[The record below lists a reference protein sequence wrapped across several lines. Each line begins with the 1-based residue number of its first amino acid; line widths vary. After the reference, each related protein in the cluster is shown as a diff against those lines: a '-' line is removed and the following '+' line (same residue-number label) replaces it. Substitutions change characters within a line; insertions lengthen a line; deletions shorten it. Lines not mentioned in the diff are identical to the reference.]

1 MLKRGLAL
9 LFKKRDYGLLMATQ
23 FLAQAGDGIVQT
35 ALAKFIVFGGQE
47 GFDIEGASNPQE
59 LLRLALY
66 IFIPYSIISP
76 FLGVVIDRWDRRRLL
91 FVANGIRAALVAIVA
106 LLGVST
112 VINEK
117 LPGLIVSDAL
127 PSFALFLIFMLTLA
141 GTRVVLAA
149 KAAALPTTLGE
160 SSLVEGN
167 AVSQLGGALFQLGGA
182 GVAFIA
188 TSVIDVAPVAMVGAI
203 VYGMGAFAAI
213 KIAHAGEGH
222 ARSTFGAEVARVIRN
237 IAEGVR
243 EVARHP
249 KAAVSISTYFWLR
262 FLWSFTIVGIAFV
275 ARDLVADD
283 DLQVLALTG
292 GAGAVGAALGFLG
305 AARLTERFRTTSQLV
320 LASSTLAG
328 LAVLILG
335 GLEFKASIAVLTFF
349 LGFGFFLGK
358 ISLDT
363 MVQEALGDDFRGR
376 AFSLYDIAYN
386 LAWVAAATLMKIFWD
401 GDTILIAIMG
411 GVFLVGLSVLAA
423 WFRRA
428 GLLTAPAPS
437 NAEG

>member
-1 MLKRGLAL
+1 MLKRGFAL
-9 LFKKRDYGLLMATQ
+9 LFQKRDFGLLMATQ

-66 IFIPYSIISP
+66 IFIPYTIISP

-91 FVANGIRAALVAIVA
+91 FVANALRALLVAAVA

-112 VINEK
+112 VVNEK
-117 LPGLIVSDAL
+117 LPGLVVSDAL
-127 PSFALFLIFMLTLA
+127 PSVVLFIIFMLTLA

-149 KAAALPTTLGE
+149 KAAALPATLGE

-182 GVAFIA
+182 GVAFVA
-188 TSVIDVAPVAMVGAI
+188 TSVLEVAPVALVGAI
-203 VYGMGAFAAI
+203 VYGAGAFAAI
-213 KIAHAGEGH
+213 KIQRADEG
-222 ARSTFGAEVARVIRN
+222 RTKSTFGAEVARVVRN
-237 IAEGVR
+237 IAAGVK
-243 EVARHP
+243 EVSSHP
-249 KAAVSISTYFWLR
+249 KAAVAISTYFWLR
-262 FLWSFTIVGIAFV
+262 FVWSFTIVGIAFV
-275 ARDLVADD
+275 ARDLVAND
-283 DLQVLALTG
+283 DLQVLVLTG

-305 AARLTERFRTTSQLV
+305 AARLTERFRTTAQLV
-320 LASSTLAG
+320 VVASAVAG
-328 LAVLILG
+328 FAVLILG

-349 LGFGFFLGK
+349 LGFGFFLAK

-386 LAWVAAATLMKIFWD
+386 IAWVAAATLMKVFWD

-411 GVFLVGLSVLAA
+411 GVFLIGLAGLTD

-428 GLLTAPAPS
+428 GLLAPTPS
-437 NAEG
+437 ASEA